1 MRILKE
7 HSHLEE
13 QFQASGGMIQRLM
26 EPSIHFD
33 VIKVKHVILP
43 FILKFGSNN
52 RLHVAAKN
60 PSVS

>member
-1 MRILKE
+1 M
-7 HSHLEE
+7 EE
-13 QFQASGGMIQRLM
+13 QFQASSDMIQRLM
-26 EPSIHFD
+26 DPIIHFD

-60 PSVS
+60 PTVS